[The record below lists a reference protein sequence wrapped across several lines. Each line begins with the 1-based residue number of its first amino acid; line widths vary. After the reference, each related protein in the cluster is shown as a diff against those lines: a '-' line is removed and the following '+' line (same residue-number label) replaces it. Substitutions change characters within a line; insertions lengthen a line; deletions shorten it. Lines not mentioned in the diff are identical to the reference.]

1 MPRLLFTICTDCEPT
16 PAQAALHGEVAALLA
31 RAAEATALIAAYED
45 KGCAA
50 HIQKALNTP
59 SPESEEAAFQ
69 AVAACVVSIQKFY
82 QVRNWKRCVCVYA
95 CFIDT
100 DARLVVSRMNVDSEP
115 DSE

>member
-1 MPRLLFTICTDCEPT
+1 M
-16 PAQAALHGEVAALLA
+16 AALLA
-31 RAAEATALIAAYED
+31 RAAESIALIAAYED

-82 QVRNWKRCVCVYA
+82 QVRNRDEMRWGVF
-95 CFIDT
+95 FIVFAG
-100 DARLVVSRMNVDSEP
+100 ARAISVLE
-115 DSE
+115 